1 MEHSFDI
8 KIATEYGMECAVI
21 IKHLYFWIKKN
32 QVCEKNFHDGRYW
45 TYGSV
50 KAFCELF
57 PYMGDKKLRNAFK
70 KLEDNGLIVVG
81 NYNTLPFDRTKWY
94 SLTTK
99 GMRLIE
105 SDSFDSAKGQLTFG
119 ERAIDIRRKGEPIPD
134 INTDINTDN
143 ISLDS
148 KESNC
153 QTSSKSDVKKCVEAW
168 NTLSKYGIKPISKLQ
183 STSQR
188 YQMLSARLNEYGIE
202 DVLKAIDKIK
212 GSSFLQGRTKAG
224 AQWFDFEWFVRP
236 NNFPK
241 VLEGKYDDVEESNES
256 IASSE
261 EDRNWQ

>member
-1 MEHSFDI
+1 MIHIFQSNVAVEV
-8 KIATEYGMECAVI
+8 GMNAAI
-21 IKHLYFWIKKN
+21 ILQNLYFW
-32 QVCEKNFHDGRYW
+32 CEKNRANESNYHDGYYW
-45 TYGSV
+45 TFNSI
-50 KAFCELF
+50 KAYEKMF
-57 PYMGDKKLRNAFK
+57 PYLTRNKINTALAN
-70 KLEDNGLIVVG
+70 LEKDGYIISG
-81 NYNTLPFDRTKWY
+81 NYNASTYDRTKWY
-94 SLTTK
+94 AVTEK
-99 GMRLIE
+99 GYGLVENQKCIYQKSEMDLQ
-105 SDSFDSAKGQLTFG
+105 K
-119 ERAIDIRRKGEPIPD
+119 IRNGFAENQKPIPY

-153 QTSSKSDVKKCVEAW
+153 QTNSKSDVKKCVEAW
-168 NTLSKYGIKPISKLQ
+168 NALSKYGIKPISKLQ

-212 GSSFLQGRTKAG
+212 GSSFLQGRTKVG

-241 VLEGKYDDVEESNES
+241 VLEGKYDDAEESNES

>member
-8 KIATEYGMECAVI
+8 AIAQEYGMECAVI

-70 KLEDNGLIVVG
+70 RLEDNGLIVVG

-94 SLTTK
+94 ALTTK
-99 GMRLIE
+99 GMHLME
-105 SDSFDSAKGQLTFG
+105 NGSFDSTKGQLTSG

-134 INTDINTDN
+134 IITDIVTD

-168 NTLSKYGIKPISKLQ
+168 NALSKYGIKPISKLQ

-212 GSSFLQGRTKAG
+212 GSSFLQGRTKVG

-241 VLEGKYDDVEESNES
+241 VLEGKYDDAEESNES

>member
-21 IKHLYFWIKKN
+21 IKYLYFWIKKN

-134 INTDINTDN
+134 INTDIYTDN
-143 ISLDS
+143 ILDS

-153 QTSSKSDVKKCVEAW
+153 QTRKSSDVKQCVDAW
-168 NTLSKYGIKPISKLQ
+168 NALTEYGIKPVSRLN

-188 YQMLSARLNEYGIE
+188 YQRLSARISEYGV
-202 DVLKAIDKIK
+202 DNVLKSIEKIK
-212 GSSFLQGRTKAG
+212 GSSFLQGKAS
-224 AQWFDFEWFVRP
+224 AKHKWVITFDWFVLP

-241 VLEGKYDDVEESNES
+241 VLDGNYDDKCKMNENAMSNGNDKE
-256 IASSE
+256 
-261 EDRNWQ
+261 WQ

>member
-1 MEHSFDI
+1 MEHSFDV

-94 SLTTK
+94 ALTTK
-99 GMRLIE
+99 GIRLME
-105 SDSFDSAKGQLTFG
+105 SGSFDSAKGQLTSG
-119 ERAIDIRRKGEPIPD
+119 EKAIDIRRKGEPIPD
-134 INTDINTDN
+134 IITDIITD

-168 NTLSKYGIKPISKLQ
+168 NALSKYGIKPISKLQ

-212 GSSFLQGRTKAG
+212 DSSFLQGRTKVSTK
-224 AQWFDFEWFVRP
+224 WFDFEWFVRP

-241 VLEGKYDDVEESNES
+241 VLEGKYDDEKDNSPHE
-256 IASSE
+256 IKTLE
-261 EDRNWQ
+261 EDGWQ